1 MILKILI
8 NIFLQLYIFFFFF
21 LLKKTLGYFWQK
33 AFSSFMKQFQEQ
45 A

>member
-21 LLKKTLGYFWQK
+21 KKNPSATFGKKLFHPL
-33 AFSSFMKQFQEQ
+33 
-45 A
+45 